1 MRTERT
7 QECTRVLARLLS
19 RIAISRSAG
28 LIVLAGAMMSV
39 QASAQP
45 VPSYIEKPADAAG
58 VYAIYPGSGVPPGSE
73 KWTWHEQSIQ
83 SPGSAVPNRMVRNV
97 VIPTVTMFKPSAG
110 TANGTA
116 MIVAPGGAFTFLMV
130 DYEGYDMARWL
141 AGHGVTAFVLRYR
154 VAHSPERD
162 SEFFPF
168 VQNLMTV
175 LPHPDAKVETPPTG
189 TEAVEQARTWGEDD
203 GRQAVRFVRHHAAE
217 WGIDPHRIGIGG
229 FSAGGGVTMG
239 AVMQHDDES
248 RPDFAVPVY
257 AGYRTATP
265 VPADAP
271 PLFIAATDDDVLVAP
286 ISGARI
292 YEEWH
297 KAGKPAE
304 LHIFVKGQHGFGM
317 KTQNLP
323 SDAWINLL
331 ETWLANQGFLPST
344 AAPAGSHP

>member
-7 QECTRVLARLLS
+7 HERTPVLARLFAN
-19 RIAISRSAG
+19 IVISRSAG
-28 LIVLAGAMMSV
+28 LILLAGTMTSA
-39 QASAQP
+39 QASTQTL
-45 VPSYIEKPADAAG
+45 PSYIEKPADAVG
-58 VYAIYPGSGVPPGSE
+58 VYAIYPGTGVPPGSE

-83 SPGSAVPNRMVRNV
+83 APGSAASNRMVRNV
-97 VIPTVTMFKPSAG
+97 VIPTVTMFKPAAG
-110 TANGTA
+110 SGNGTA

-141 AGHGVTAFVLRYR
+141 AKRGVIAFVLRYR
-154 VAHSPERD
+154 VAHSPEKD

-189 TEAVEQARTWGEDD
+189 TEAVEQARTWGEED
-203 GRQAVRFVRHHAAE
+203 GRQAVRFVRQHAQE

-248 RPDFAVPVY
+248 RPDFAIPVY

-317 KTQNLP
+317 KKQDLP

-331 ETWLANQGFLPST
+331 ETWLANQGFMPSPV
-344 AAPAGSHP
+344 APAGSHP